1 MKNIIKQEHIGFGIA
16 VVGLALLSLTFLSY
30 LMSNTVVSGLALP
43 TGIILLITG
52 IVVIKSAKRNSKK

>member
-16 VVGLALLSLTFLSY
+16 VAGLALLSLTFLSY
-30 LMSNTVVSGLALP
+30 LMSNTVVSGLVLP

-52 IVVIKSAKRNSKK
+52 IIVIKSAKRNSKK